1 MAFAK
6 KFWRRKMKKFTIVL
20 GLVLVASLVFSA
32 CAPIVS
38 PNAAVQTAAP
48 EQKPMATKEPEVAAA
63 PKLKACLVTDSAG
76 IGDKSFNDAVWGGLE
91 KAQADFG
98 IEANYIES
106 KSADDYAPNLEACV
120 DSDPDLIV
128 CVGFMMADACAAAI
142 EANPEIK
149 FIGIDIDWLAYDNF
163 IGVGAYMDQS
173 CFQAG
178 YLAAGMTKT
187 GKVATYTGFF
197 GPVVQIFMDG
207 YYMGVQEYNKV
218 HGTDVKV
225 LGYDPAN
232 MEAATATGSW
242 IDVDLGRQVTE
253 SFMDNGADVVLPVAG
268 NVGTGSAAVMA
279 ERGFGYIFGVDQDW
293 TLTNAQYTPQILGSV
308 LKKMDVPVYE
318 SIKGLVESNAWK
330 SGNFILEFENGG
342 TELAYNA
349 AVEVPADLKAEVDA
363 LKAKIMSGEISSLS
377 PEFLKLYPR

>member
-1 MAFAK
+1 
-6 KFWRRKMKKFTIVL
+6 MKRLSIVL
-20 GLVLVASLVFSA
+20 GSLLVASLVFSA

-48 EQKPMATKEPEVAAA
+48 VQKPMATKEPEVAAA

-91 KAQADFG
+91 KAVTDFG

-106 KSADDYAPNLEACV
+106 KSADDYGPNLQACV
-120 DSDPDLIV
+120 DSEADLIV
-128 CVGFMMADACAAAI
+128 CVGFMMADACAVAI

-149 FIGIDIDWLAYDNF
+149 FVGIDIDWLAYDNF
-163 IGVGAYMDQS
+163 VGVGAYMDQS

-218 HGTDVKV
+218 HSTAVEV
-225 LGYDPAN
+225 LGYDPKKMDQAS
-232 MEAATATGSW
+232 ATGSW
-242 IDVDLGRQVTE
+242 SDVDKGRQLTE
-253 SFMDNGADVVLPVAG
+253 SFMDNGADIVLPVAG
-268 NVGTGSAAVMA
+268 NVGTGSAAVMQ
-279 ERGFGYIFGVDQDW
+279 ERKSGYIFGVDQDW
-293 TLTNAQYTPQILGSV
+293 TVTNAQYSPQILGSV

-318 SIKGLVESNAWK
+318 TVKLMTEGGWNA
-330 SGNFILEFENGG
+330 GNFLLKLDNKG
-342 TELAYNA
+342 TELAYNSA
-349 AVEVPADLKAEVDA
+349 IEIPAELKAEVDA
-363 LKAKIMSGEISSLS
+363 LTAKLISGEIPSLS
-377 PEFLKLYPR
+377 PEFLAANPRP